1 MPAST
6 SQQLT
11 DCYPLN
17 TGQALLPK
25 ITLKQLS
32 VFISIYQ
39 TGSTSAASEQLHL
52 SQSAVSSALTEL
64 EDRLKMPLFE
74 RIGRRLHRNDN
85 AQAIYIQAQAIVSQ
99 CLTLEQ
105 YHQYQAGRIHIG
117 ASTTIGNYVLPSLIQ
132 QIYGDRPEAKIEFF
146 IGNTRDVV
154 SEVEQLK
161 VDIALVEGMPRP
173 TDSKLIEQKAW
184 RHDKLIVFAKKDS
197 KWLEG
202 IAVKQQ
208 NSNRDND
215 NNNNNKQPSYQLS
228 TKQLAKIPLLVR
240 EPGSGTRQVIDEQ
253 LLQYMP
259 QAEVVLAI
267 QQSEAIK
274 NMVKADIGFG
284 CLSQHVIEANL
295 KQGSLIAIDIKD
307 IDLQRVWWMIWH
319 KQRHKS
325 DIWQQFVAGLI
336 AENNS

>member
-1 MPAST
+1 MPASN

-11 DCYPLN
+11 DTESYPLN
-17 TGQALLPK
+17 TGQASLPK

-132 QIYGDRPEAKIEFF
+132 QVYGERPEAKIEFF

-184 RHDKLIVFAKKDS
+184 RQDQLIVFAKKKS
-197 KWLEG
+197 KWLQG
-202 IAVKQQ
+202 IEVKLE
-208 NSNRDND
+208 D
-215 NNNNNKQPSYQLS
+215 NNSDDENEEPSYQLT
-228 TKQLAKIPLLVR
+228 TKQLAEIPLLVR

-284 CLSQHVIEANL
+284 CLSQHVIEADLN
-295 KQGSLIAIDIKD
+295 QGSLIAIDIKD
-307 IDLQRVWWMIWH
+307 IDLQRIWWMIWH

-325 DIWQQFVAGLI
+325 DIWQQFVSSL
-336 AENNS
+336 AEDS